1 MRMSSS
7 MYEVFNWNSSPDP
20 PLTPAKH
27 KRASLSL
34 PPTTDIFAIDD
45 KSDSD
50 TRRPMI
56 QRAASGESWSQEQT
70 NQKKKKKKK
79 SATGKL
85 FCCPRMSYRYISLS
99 LVLLAHRNIYISL
112 ASMSLSFNAIKKNVS
127 VSSFLVKSWNTE
139 EWLIFIASMPVSLYR
154 RCGVDFKILLNE
166 RISVL
171 DDAYHC

>member
-1 MRMSSS
+1 

-79 SATGKL
+79 KKKKVCNGE
-85 FCCPRMSYRYISLS
+85 I
-99 LVLLAHRNIYISL
+99 VLLSQNELSIYIL
-112 ASMSLSFNAIKKNVS
+112 VS
-127 VSSFLVKSWNTE
+127 R
-139 EWLIFIASMPVSLYR
+139 FISTSEY
-154 RCGVDFKILLNE
+154 IYIYLLQACHFH
-166 RISVL
+166 L
-171 DDAYHC
+171 TP

>member
-34 PPTTDIFAIDD
+34 PPTTDIFAVDD

-56 QRAASGESWSQEQT
+56 QRVASGESWSLRSLQE
-70 NQKKKKKKK
+70 
-79 SATGKL
+79 SRERSVL
-85 FCCPRMSYRYISLS
+85 FVSRMNIVESLPLVLFSTRSRRALSLS
-99 LVLLAHRNIYISL
+99 LVFYVIKSFFLFHHTFYRRMSRSFNIVRTYPEHF
-112 ASMSLSFNAIKKNVS
+112 LSFRNSPPDCMHDIGIK
-127 VSSFLVKSWNTE
+127 W
-139 EWLIFIASMPVSLYR
+139 
-154 RCGVDFKILLNE
+154 ILRFTVATCE
-166 RISVL
+166 
-171 DDAYHC
+171 

>member
-1 MRMSSS
+1 MKIKKKKQEKEFDWKVPNVAAFNGLFADMRMSSS

-56 QRAASGESWSQEQT
+56 QRAASGESSSR
-70 NQKKKKKKK
+70 KRK
-79 SATGKL
+79 SATGRL
-85 FCCPRMSYRYISLS
+85 FCCPRMSYRYIYPCLS
-99 LVLLAHRNIYISL
+99 FISTWEYTLLQ
-112 ASMSLSFNAIKKNVS
+112 SMSLSFDA
-127 VSSFLVKSWNTE
+127 VKTYPYAVRDVVEHRYRNT
-139 EWLIFIASMPVSLYR
+139 LP
-154 RCGVDFKILLNE
+154 
-166 RISVL
+166 
-171 DDAYHC
+171 DD